1 MRLIIIKEK
10 MNELLTWAVELI
22 KEFGELSKFICDGES
37 IIVSIGICEDGDE
50 SISKRIWIY
59 K

>member
-50 SISKRIWIY
+50 SISKRI
-59 K
+59 